1 MLAIHIHTEGSS
13 FYGWAIVNELDY
25 WSSTYPRDMCH
36 VKILDTDIR
45 MCIEVTLASLAL
57 AAAPR
62 LHPCTSPALDSSQCR
77 SKESCHPLSGVL
89 ISAAHN
95 GSLYSSLT
103 SSHSSL
109 HCISGCSSL
118 LWLTDNLVRQC
129 LWQRAF
135 SSARSN
141 SNTHTMVICH

>member
-1 MLAIHIHTEGSS
+1 MLAIHIHTEGIS

-25 WSSTYPRDMCH
+25 WSSTYPWDMCH

-45 MCIEVTLASLAL
+45 TCIEATLASYAS

-62 LHPCTSPALDSSQCR
+62 LRPCMSSALDSSQCR

-95 GSLYSSLT
+95 GPLYSSLT

-109 HCISGCSSL
+109 QCISWCSSL
-118 LWLTDNLVRQC
+118 LWHTDNLVQRC

-141 SNTHTMVICH
+141 SNTHTVVICH